1 MYDSVRTFSSLGCR
15 NYSFVSQASSQWP
28 SLWAQS
34 LAARMQRKLLPSDAP
49 PGAATSCCSAD
60 HARLS
65 IHSWSARRQVCFIHI
80 WLFHAVATGLAV
92 AADCRHLFALF
103 STVLPRFAV
112 EAPARPTDTA
122 ANVEGGR
129 QTPSYVSLSDKYAI
143 VDAAGTQMLLEE
155 GRWYTCNRLQVGV
168 RLERNRVLLRLCS
181 MLCAQF
187 SCHCRLN
194 QAAQSSL
201 AEFLHPKKMA
211 HFQVADHTWK
221 MSLWRQRYW
230 KSSRGRR

>member
-1 MYDSVRTFSSLGCR
+1 MAVEVTALFRRPIPNGCCFGHNPLLLACSASNR
-15 NYSFVSQASSQWP
+15 RPTGTLELQQA
-28 SLWAQS
+28 
-34 LAARMQRKLLPSDAP
+34 AAFQITVGQAYTVG
-49 PGAATSCCSAD
+49 PGADRFTSC
-60 HARLS
+60 
-65 IHSWSARRQVCFIHI
+65 HI
-80 WLFHAVATGLAV
+80 CCTFYAVATGLA
-92 AADCRHLFALF
+92 AEADCRHLVAPSFANT
-103 STVLPRFAV
+103 SWFAV

-122 ANVEGGR
+122 ANVEGSR

-168 RLERNRVLLRLCS
+168 RLERTTISLTLCS
-181 MLCAQF
+181 TLCAQL

-201 AEFLHPKKMA
+201 AEFLHPKKTA

-221 MSLWRQRYW
+221 TLLLRQRSW

>member
-1 MYDSVRTFSSLGCR
+1 VYDSVRTFSSLGCR
-15 NYSFVSQASSQWP
+15 NYSSVLQVFPQWP

-34 LAARMQRKLLPSDAP
+34 LAARMQRKSLPSDP
-49 PGAATSCCSAD
+49 HPGAATSCCSAD

-65 IHSWSARRQVCFIHI
+65 IHSWSGRRQVCFMSY
-80 WLFHAVATGLAV
+80 LLLVL
-92 AADCRHLFALF
+92 CRSHRTCCRSRLQTPSCTIFCNT
-103 STVLPRFAV
+103 SWFAV

-168 RLERNRVLLRLCS
+168 RLKRTRVLLSLCS
-181 MLCAQF
+181 LLCAQC

-211 HFQVADHTWK
+211 HFQVADRT
-221 MSLWRQRYW
+221 
-230 KSSRGRR
+230 

>member
-1 MYDSVRTFSSLGCR
+1 MQITLGSA
-15 NYSFVSQASSQWP
+15 YTVG
-28 SLWAQS
+28 
-34 LAARMQRKLLPSDAP
+34 
-49 PGAATSCCSAD
+49 PGANRFASC
-60 HARLS
+60 
-65 IHSWSARRQVCFIHI
+65 HI
-80 WLFHAVATGLAV
+80 CCLLYAVATGLAV
-92 AADCRHLFALF
+92 EVKCRHSTAPF
-103 STVLPRFAV
+103 SWFAV

-155 GRWYTCNRLQVGV
+155 GRWYTCNRLQVGA
-168 RLERNRVLLRLCS
+168 RLERNRVLLSLCS
-181 MLCAQF
+181 LHCAQL

-211 HFQVADHTWK
+211 HFQVADRTWK
-221 MSLWRQRYW
+221 MSLSRQRSW

>member
-1 MYDSVRTFSSLGCR
+1 
-15 NYSFVSQASSQWP
+15 
-28 SLWAQS
+28 
-34 LAARMQRKLLPSDAP
+34 MQRKSLPSDAH
-49 PGAATSCCSAD
+49 PGAAKRCCSAD

-65 IHSWSARRQVCFIHI
+65 IHSWSGRRQVCFMSYLLHVSCHSHRPD
-80 WLFHAVATGLAV
+80 LLNQT
-92 AADCRHLFALF
+92 ADTQLHHFLQFPLW
-103 STVLPRFAV
+103 FAV

-168 RLERNRVLLRLCS
+168 ILERIRVLLSSCS
-181 MLCAQF
+181 MLCAQL

-201 AEFLHPKKMA
+201 VEFLHPKKMA
-211 HFQVADHTWK
+211 HFQVADRTWK
-221 MSLWRQRYW
+221 TSLLKQRSW